1 MERWR
6 QRVEQPHA
14 SAACAS
20 WQPYHVTRRCS
31 STMSSIGTRANAMEL
46 CTEKI
51 RSCSRSPRSLPSKI
65 HAATPPQNLA
75 AVESLLRA
83 TRAPSSSSMA
93 LLSEKKSRAKT
104 AVLAVCGISNK
115 NKMDR
120 SFLYICAP
128 LRPAAPL
135 LGPRFLPLLHMCVC
149 ASSRT

>member
-1 MERWR
+1 MLTY
-6 QRVEQPHA
+6 P
-14 SAACAS
+14 S
-20 WQPYHVTRRCS
+20 WS
-31 STMSSIGTRANAMEL
+31 GGSMSSIGTRANAMEL

-93 LLSEKKSRAKT
+93 LLSENIGSEDRFLH
-104 AVLAVCGISNK
+104 VVVCGISNK

-120 SFLYICAP
+120 SFLYLCAP

-135 LGPRFLPLLHMCVC
+135 LGHRFLLSPNPYVRRCQSVS
-149 ASSRT
+149 SSRRERT